1 MIDARLRVGHTFVG
15 DEGMSQQASSS
26 RCAPGVDIKDLNK
39 RKVLESRL
47 FSLDGQLR
55 NFGRI
60 RDRLS
65 AAGKDGTGT
74 FREMQTRRDK
84 IAAELKQFGSGP
96 ASTGARD
103 PRLPFQSFDQSLL
116 TLPIASA
123 QYIAETGIFGFG
135 SSGFVQ
141 MAPAAEGVNT
151 VITGKFPSTGEISTI
166 PGGPPGAVSF
176 TGDLSVGPDQI
187 PQDQYDP
194 SIDYFWIH
202 NWKYLVPFPPP
213 TTESRFTYRFDVNAA
228 ISLFFSGGEGQVLSF
243 VSVGETPNLTTGT
256 DVVVN
261 TDAGWPLNFDLNQQA
276 PEYNGSYGYVLGSVT
291 VQRSFLVG
299 GGHVPGVAVV
309 VGVIAQLSM
318 MAEVKLFFPGLFDS
332 GISVVSEN
340 SAGRITY
347 SYEPQLVNAP

>member
-1 MIDARLRVGHTFVG
+1 
-15 DEGMSQQASSS
+15 MSRQTLSS
-26 RCAPGVDIKDLNK
+26 RRAPGVDIKDLNK
-39 RKVLESRL
+39 RKFLESRL

-65 AAGKDGTGT
+65 AAGKDGTG
-74 FREMQTRRDK
+74 
-84 IAAELKQFGSGP
+84 
-96 ASTGARD
+96 ASD
-103 PRLPFQSFDQSLL
+103 PRLPFQSFDHSLL

-151 VITGKFPSTGEISTI
+151 VIRGKFPSTGEISTI

-176 TGDLSVGPDQI
+176 AGDLTVGPDQI

-213 TTESRFTYRFDVNAA
+213 V
-228 ISLFFSGGEGQVLSF
+228 
-243 VSVGETPNLTTGT
+243 
-256 DVVVN
+256 
-261 TDAGWPLNFDLNQQA
+261 
-276 PEYNGSYGYVLGSVT
+276 GSV
-291 VQRSFLVG
+291 
-299 GGHVPGVAVV
+299 
-309 VGVIAQLSM
+309 
-318 MAEVKLFFPGLFDS
+318 
-332 GISVVSEN
+332 
-340 SAGRITY
+340 
-347 SYEPQLVNAP
+347 APV